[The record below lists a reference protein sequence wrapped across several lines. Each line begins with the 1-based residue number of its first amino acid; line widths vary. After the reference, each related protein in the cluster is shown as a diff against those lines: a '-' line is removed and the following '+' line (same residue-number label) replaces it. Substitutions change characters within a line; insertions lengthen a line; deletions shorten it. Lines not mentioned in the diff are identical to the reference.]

1 MKILMFSI
9 GFVIFLLYIIGYMM
23 MINKQHKIQ
32 AGKRKNKNYSNWGM
46 DKLDDFD
53 NKLTSEEIID

>member
-1 MKILMFSI
+1 MFSI
-9 GFVIFLLYIIGYMM
+9 GFVIFLLYITGYMM

-32 AGKRKNKNYSNWGM
+32 SNKKKTYSNWGL

-53 NKLTSEEIID
+53 SKPIPENVID

>member
-1 MKILMFSI
+1 MFSI

-32 AGKRKNKNYSNWGM
+32 SSKKKTYSNWGM

-53 NKLTSEEIID
+53 NKLITEEVID

>member
-32 AGKRKNKNYSNWGM
+32 SSKKKTYSNWGM

-53 NKLTSEEIID
+53 NKLTPEEVID